1 MISWHNDNHVF
12 VSTNFC
18 SIDRNKQHTT
28 KERHNL
34 RMDKC
39 FVETLQGSTES
50 LKVNTEKKSNEGS
63 KVKQPEEEGIT
74 QKMTEE
80 MRTRRKAT
88 A

>member
-1 MISWHNDNHVF
+1 
-12 VSTNFC
+12 
-18 SIDRNKQHTT
+18 
-28 KERHNL
+28 
-34 RMDKC
+34 MDKC